1 MVGDSATSN
10 KFETIEAPVTNRTK
24 SLETQAHLH
33 TTLNKSRDERT
44 VTTTPSDTTCNGR
57 GSLETVNGLSIKGH
71 MHCIIFS
78 DTRHF
83 TRIEIIY
90 GRRLQD
96 FEEVRNPKGARNES
110 YLVA

>member
-1 MVGDSATSN
+1 MAGDSATSN

-44 VTTTPSDTTCNGR
+44 VTSTPSDTTCNGR
-57 GSLETVNGLSIKGH
+57 GSLETVNGLIIKGDEH
-71 MHCIIFS
+71 RIILVTL
-78 DTRHF
+78 DTSQEF
-83 TRIEIIY
+83 IY

-96 FEEVRNPKGARNES
+96 FEQVRNPKGARNES

>member
-10 KFETIEAPVTNRTK
+10 KFETIEAPVTNRIK

-57 GSLETVNGLSIKGH
+57 GSLETVNGLIIKGTGTVP
-71 MHCIIFS
+71 FLLTF
-78 DTRHF
+78 DTF
-83 TRIEIIY
+83 TRVRFMA
-90 GRRLQD
+90 GNFRTSNK
-96 FEEVRNPKGARNES
+96 FETPRAPVTNRT
-110 YLVA
+110 